1 MRVFG
6 ISEDGTFKEFVKTA
20 FDLDHQEVVLE
31 EWLEANPDGFLDDD
45 KILVIG
51 RQVTTNL
58 HGFVDLLGLDRDGN
72 VVVVE
77 LKRDRTPRD
86 TLAQAL
92 EYASF
97 AEQLD
102 AEQLEA
108 VLQKYI
114 SDEGANL
121 TDYHRRHFDLDAETA
136 VAFNKEQRIV
146 IVGQKITP
154 EIRQTARYLCGN
166 GLQVTCVEFTFFETG
181 DGKKLLT
188 HEVVV
193 GKEAMKT
200 KVSSGSLPVVTEQQ
214 FLDSLDHFG
223 RPVFEKLLAFA
234 HAEGLHLRWGV
245 KGFSMN
251 VEVEGIRIP
260 VCFGYPPSAYYGQVV
275 VTALAGQGSMTT
287 KANLSEDDVEEVK
300 RVTMATGLFRPG
312 GKDLKCLLDREF
324 TDGEVEKLIGWIRE
338 VVGVVRKL
346 LVLVNCE

>member
-6 ISEDGTFKEFVKTA
+6 INQDGTFKEFVKTA
-20 FDLDHQEVVLE
+20 FDLDHEEAVLE

-45 KILVIG
+45 KVLIIG

-58 HGFVDLLGLDRDGN
+58 GGFVDLLGVDRAGN
-72 VVVVE
+72 VVVIE

-86 TLAQAL
+86 TLTQAL

-108 VLQKYI
+108 VLQKYT
-114 SDEGANL
+114 SDEAANL
-121 TDYHRRHFDLDAETA
+121 TEHHRRHFELDAETA

-146 IVGQKITP
+146 IVGQKVTP
-154 EIRQTARYLCGN
+154 EIRQTARYLCGK

-193 GKEAMKT
+193 GKEAVRA

-214 FLDSLDHFG
+214 FLDSTDRFG
-223 RPVFEKLLAFA
+223 RPVFEKLLAIA
-234 HAEGLHLRWGV
+234 HAEGLPLHWGT

-251 VEVEGIRIP
+251 VDVESVRVP
-260 VCFGYPPSAYYGQVV
+260 VCFGYPPSAFYGQVV

-287 KANLSEDDVEEVK
+287 KANLSDEDLDEVK
-300 RVTMATGLFRPG
+300 KMTMATGFFRPG
-312 GKDLKCLLDREF
+312 GKDFKCLLDRKF
-324 TDGEVEKLIGWIRE
+324 TDDEVEKLLGWIRE
-338 VVGVVRKL
+338 VVEMVRRSAAM
-346 LVLVNCE
+346 EGG